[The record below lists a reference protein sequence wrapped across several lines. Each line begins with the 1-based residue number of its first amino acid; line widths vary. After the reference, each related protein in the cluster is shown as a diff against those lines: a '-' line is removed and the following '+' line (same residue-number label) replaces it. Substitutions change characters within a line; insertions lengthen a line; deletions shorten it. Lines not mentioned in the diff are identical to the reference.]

1 MRRRT
6 ALALAA
12 LVLGAGCE
20 PPDVAPHTRVV
31 GVEPAGGVVAPELPS
46 AAVAFSAPVSADG
59 LRDGRRLLLVPA
71 DALRAALEAVESE
84 DGATAALTGVVPASV
99 ALEAAGTRAV
109 LRPVGPLRAHAQ
121 YALVLSS
128 RVKDAEGR
136 PVLDAEGRRR
146 PSVATFETGAADG
159 PPPWPTITE
168 VRADA
173 ATPEA
178 GGEYVEL
185 ANLGEGTLDLYG
197 HRLAKR
203 TSTGAL
209 SSCALPLDAV
219 VAPGA
224 VALIVGGAY
233 DGRYALPAGVALLAC
248 GGSALLGGLANDRPP
263 EVLLLAPDG
272 AVTASLGQGGIAPLC
287 PAATVRLDPA
297 APDEAANLACADGDG
312 TPGVP

>member
-1 MRRRT
+1 MSRR
-6 ALALAA
+6 AAAALAA
-12 LVLGAGCE
+12 MVVLGTGCE
-20 PPDVAPHTRVV
+20 LPDAAPHTRVI
-31 GVEPAGGVVAPELPS
+31 GAEPDGSVVAPELPS
-46 AAVAFSAPVSADG
+46 AAFAFSAPVSAEG

-71 DALRAALEAVESE
+71 DALRAALDAVESDE
-84 DGATAALTGVVPASV
+84 GAAALTQAVPASV
-99 ALEAAGTRAV
+99 ALEAGGARAV
-109 LRPVGPLRAHAQ
+109 LRPAVPLRAHTA

-128 RVKDAEGR
+128 RVRDAEGR

-146 PSVATFETGAADG
+146 PSVATFETGAAAG
-159 PPPWPTITE
+159 PPPAPAITE

-185 ANLGEGTLDLYG
+185 ANLGEGALDLYG

-203 TSTGAL
+203 TSTGGL
-209 SSCALPLDAV
+209 SSCALPGDAV
-219 VAPGA
+219 LAPGA

-233 DGRYALPAGVALLAC
+233 DGRYALAPGVALLAC

-272 AVTASLGQGGIAPLC
+272 AVAATFGQGGIAPLC
-287 PAATVRLDPA
+287 PAAAVRLDPA
-297 APDEAANLACADGDG
+297 APDEASNLACAEGEG
-312 TPGVP
+312 TPGRL

>member
-1 MRRRT
+1 MSRRR
-6 ALALAA
+6 AAVALAA

-20 PPDVAPHTRVV
+20 PPVAPPHTRVI
-31 GVEPAGGVVAPELPS
+31 GVEPAGGVVAPELP
-46 AAVAFSAPVSADG
+46 AAAITFSAPVSAEG

-71 DALRAALEAVESE
+71 DALRAALDAVESE
-84 DGATAALTGVVPASV
+84 DGAPAPTEAVTASV
-99 ALEAAGTRAV
+99 AVEGGGTRAV
-109 LRPVGPLRAHAQ
+109 LRPAAPLRARAA

-128 RVKDAEGR
+128 RVRDAEGR

-146 PSVATFETGAADG
+146 PSVATFETGAAAG
-159 PPPWPTITE
+159 PPPWPTLTE
-168 VRADA
+168 IRADA

-185 ANLGEGTLDLYG
+185 ANLGEGPLDLYG

-203 TSTGAL
+203 TATGAIA
-209 SSCALPLDAV
+209 SCALPPDAV

-224 VALIVGGAY
+224 VALVVGGAY

-248 GGSALLGGLANDRPP
+248 GGAALLGGLANDRPP

-272 AVTASLGQGGIAPLC
+272 AVAASLGQGGIAPLC
-287 PAATVRLDPA
+287 PAAAVRLDPA
-297 APDEAANLACADGDG
+297 GPDEASNLACAEGEG
-312 TPGVP
+312 TPGTP